1 MLKDPAGI
9 EEVDLLHSADINDLK
24 DFNEDAFVTQLQIE
38 FDQHLEKVKDQFST
52 SIDSIKRGYASEI
65 SQLAK
70 LKLKVA

>member
-52 SIDSIKRGYASEI
+52 SIDSIKQGYASEI